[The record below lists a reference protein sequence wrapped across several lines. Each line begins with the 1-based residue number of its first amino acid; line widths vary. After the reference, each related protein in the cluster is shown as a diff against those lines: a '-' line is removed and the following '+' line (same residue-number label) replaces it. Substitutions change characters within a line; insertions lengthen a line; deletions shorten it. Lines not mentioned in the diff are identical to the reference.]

1 MCSEYGDIGG
11 VYQIWQL
18 GQTAP
23 IVASKRVI
31 VQLAAEAVAHCK
43 GLNELEDCCG

>member
-23 IVASKRVI
+23 IVAFKGVI
-31 VQLAAEAVAHCK
+31 AQLAAEAVAHCRR
-43 GLNELEDCCG
+43 LDELEDCCG